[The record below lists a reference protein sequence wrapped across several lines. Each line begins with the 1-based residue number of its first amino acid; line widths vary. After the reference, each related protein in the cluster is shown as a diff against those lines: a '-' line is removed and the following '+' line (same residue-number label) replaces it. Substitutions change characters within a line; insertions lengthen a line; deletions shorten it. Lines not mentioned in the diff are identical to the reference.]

1 MLEYQES
8 GMKTTSGHRIS
19 FSIIDILD
27 PKKFTSKRTAEKERT
42 SSSENIEFGSLEE
55 QRNGKVSPGHG
66 ESLSICN
73 IGEEIHNNKTRV
85 RIMW

>member
-27 PKKFTSKRTAEKERT
+27 PKKFTSKRTVSEEERT
-42 SSSENIEFGSLEE
+42 SSSGNTEFGSLEE
-55 QRNGKVSPGHG
+55 QRNGKG
-66 ESLSICN
+66 SLSICN
-73 IGEEIHNNKTRV
+73 NIGENEIRFIKKIRV
-85 RIMW
+85 RIIR

>member
-27 PKKFTSKRTAEKERT
+27 PKKFTSKKTHAVSEKERT
-42 SSSENIEFGSLEE
+42 LPSENTEFGSLEE
-55 QRNGKVSPGHG
+55 RHNGKESPGQE
-66 ESLSICN
+66 ESLSICKN
-73 IGEEIHNNKTRV
+73 IGEEI
-85 RIMW
+85 

>member
-27 PKKFTSKRTAEKERT
+27 PKKFTSKRTVAVSEEERT
-42 SSSENIEFGSLEE
+42 SSSENTEFGSLEE
-55 QRNGKVSPGHG
+55 QRTGKG
-66 ESLSICN
+66 SLSICN
-73 IGEEIHNNKTRV
+73 NMGENELRFIIKSE
-85 RIMW
+85 